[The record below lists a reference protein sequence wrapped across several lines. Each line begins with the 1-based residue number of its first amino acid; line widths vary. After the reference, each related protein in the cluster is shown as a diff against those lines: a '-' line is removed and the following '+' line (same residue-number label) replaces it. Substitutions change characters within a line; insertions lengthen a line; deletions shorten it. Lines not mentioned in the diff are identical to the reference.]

1 MAKILM
7 ADDDPKIR
15 DVLHNLL
22 RGHEVTVATT
32 WPEVIKE
39 IDGDAAYDLIITDVV
54 MPGFKDLIQG
64 GVRGVF
70 EGRNLTVIFISA
82 YNEKSL
88 HDLPPN
94 MRFVKKPFSMRV
106 LQNHISRFLGATGDG
121 DS

>member
-15 DVLHNLL
+15 DVLQNLL
-22 RGHEVTVATT
+22 RGHEVDIATT
-32 WPEVIKE
+32 WPEVIEK
-39 IDGDAAYDLIITDVV
+39 IDAATYDLIITDVV
-54 MPGFKDLIQG
+54 MPGFKDLTQG

-88 HDLPPN
+88 VDLPAN

-106 LQNHISRFLGATGDG
+106 LQNHINRALQASDTT
-121 DS
+121 